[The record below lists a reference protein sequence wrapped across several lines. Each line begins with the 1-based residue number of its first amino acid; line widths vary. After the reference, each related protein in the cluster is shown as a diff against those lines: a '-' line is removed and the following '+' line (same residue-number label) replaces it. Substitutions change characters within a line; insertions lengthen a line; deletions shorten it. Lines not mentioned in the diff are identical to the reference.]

1 MTEGPPVMNHPD
13 IEIVDRKTAYKGFLT
28 IDVYRLRHKKFDGTW
43 TDVLPPRE
51 VCDRGPA
58 VAVLLYD
65 PDRDTLVM
73 IEQFRVGSAAA
84 AGPAWMTEIV
94 AGMVSDG
101 ETPEEVARR
110 EAMEEAG
117 CAIQEI
123 EPICD
128 YFVSP
133 GAFTEQVHVYCG
145 RVDSRGLKA
154 TGGLEE
160 EHEDIRIMVL
170 PTDEVIGMLD
180 DNRLRNSVAI
190 IAVGWLARHRDALR
204 RRWLGV

>member
-1 MTEGPPVMNHPD
+1 MNHPD
-13 IEIVDRKTAYKGFLT
+13 IEIIDRKTAYKGFLT

-58 VAVLLYD
+58 VGVLLYD
-65 PDRDTLVM
+65 PDRDALVM

-94 AGMVSDG
+94 AGMVGDG
-101 ETPEEVARR
+101 EAPEEVARR

-170 PTDEVIGMLD
+170 PTDEVIRMMD
-180 DNRLRNSVAI
+180 DNQLRNSVAI

-204 RRWLGV
+204 RRWLGAAQD

>member
-1 MTEGPPVMNHPD
+1 MNHPD

-94 AGMVSDG
+94 AGMVGDG

-145 RVDSRGLKA
+145 RVDSHGLKA

-170 PTDEVIGMLD
+170 PTDEVVGMLD

>member
-1 MTEGPPVMNHPD
+1 MNHPD
-13 IEIVDRKTAYKGFLT
+13 IEIIDRKTAYKGFLT
-28 IDVYRLRHKKFDGTW
+28 IDVYRLRHRKFDGTW
-43 TDVLPPRE
+43 TGVLPPRE
-51 VCDRGPA
+51 VCDRGAA

-94 AGMVSDG
+94 AGMVGNG
-101 ETPEEVARR
+101 EMPEEVARR

-123 EPICD
+123 ESICD

-180 DNRLRNSVAI
+180 ANQLRNSVAV

-204 RRWLGV
+204 RRWLGA

>member
-1 MTEGPPVMNHPD
+1 MNHPD

-94 AGMVSDG
+94 AGMVGDG

-170 PTDEVIGMLD
+170 PTDAVIGMLD
-180 DNRLRNSVAI
+180 DNRLRNSVTI

-204 RRWLGV
+204 RRWLGA

>member
-94 AGMVSDG
+94 AGMVGDG